1 MVIRGQKF
9 KISQLICLS
18 LYYGLAR
25 WFPQSGRWFNF
36 GGLIRRSLCK
46 HIFKKYGRCFN
57 VERGACFG
65 SGVNIEIGDY
75 SGIGINAY
83 IPGDTIIGKYV
94 MMGPNC
100 IIFQSN
106 HKTDDTSTPMMF
118 QGMTE
123 RKQTIIGDDVWIGQN
138 VTMTPGRHISKGT
151 IIAAGC
157 VLTKDF
163 PEYSVIG
170 GNPSRLIKI
179 RNNS

>member
-1 MVIRGQKF
+1 MVIKGQVF
-9 KISQLICLS
+9 KVYQLIYLAF
-18 LYYGLAR
+18 YYGLAR
-25 WFPQSGRWFNF
+25 WLPQTGRFFNM
-36 GGLIRRSLCK
+36 GGIIRRILCK
-46 HIFKKYGRCFN
+46 GIFKKCGKN
-57 VERGACFG
+57 VNIERGACFG

-75 SGIGINAY
+75 SGIGLNAY

-106 HKTDDTSTPMMF
+106 HKTDDISTPMMF

-123 RKQTIIGDDVWIGQN
+123 RKQTVIGDDVWIGQN
-138 VTMTPGRHISKGT
+138 VTMTPGRRIEDGT

-163 PEYSVIG
+163 PAYSVVG
-170 GNPSRLIKI
+170 GNPSKLIKK
-179 RNNS
+179 R